1 MHHDDWAVL
10 DLETTG
16 LRPDAEPVEI
26 ALVGPA
32 GDLLL
37 DTLVRPDGAIDPGAV
52 RLHGLDSA
60 ALAAAPTFSDLY
72 PSLCHC
78 LKGRLIIAYWAPFDR
93 SVLER
98 ACRTR
103 RLPLLPAKWDCAHA
117 RYRAWRGFSVPLSTA
132 CEIEGIPT
140 GTRHRAAADAR
151 LVWELLQRMPST
163 LPTAP

>member
-1 MHHDDWAVL
+1 MSHDRWVVL

-16 LRPDAEPVEI
+16 LGPDAEPVEI

-37 DTLVRPDGAIDPGAV
+37 DTLVHPDCDIDPGAY

-60 ALAAAPTFSDLY
+60 ALAAAPSFASLY
-72 PSLCHC
+72 PLLQHR
-78 LKGRLIIAYWAPFDR
+78 LRGRLIVAYWAIFDR

-103 RLPLLPAKWDCAHA
+103 GLPLLPARWDCAHA
-117 RYRAWRGFSVPLSTA
+117 RYSGWRGFSVPLSTA
-132 CEIEGIPT
+132 CEIEGIAT
-140 GTRHRAAADAR
+140 GVRHRAAADAR
-151 LVWELLQRMPST
+151 LVWELLQRMQVDSR
-163 LPTAP
+163 